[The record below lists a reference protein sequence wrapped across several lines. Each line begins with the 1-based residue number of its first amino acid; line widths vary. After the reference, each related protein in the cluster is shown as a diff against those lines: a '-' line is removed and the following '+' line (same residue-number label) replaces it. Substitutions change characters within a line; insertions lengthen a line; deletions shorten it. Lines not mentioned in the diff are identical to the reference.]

1 MALNYFKDP
10 SGLVDQYQSG
20 EFEGFSLDVDDDR
33 DFKDVLTEGR
43 ITGIDLYNKVSDRFT
58 NSLPG
63 FDGFIQ
69 GQEVGVFAQGN
80 KLFETEITDSDIRF
94 GGSRESISVDV
105 PKKFKGARDVEEIL
119 PDLAENTPDELN
131 SVRDLGRALGF
142 SDGGTISFKPVKDD
156 PVSNQSEN
164 VKDKVK
170 EKVKSSNKNLGLIL
184 PVILGLTAFYYV
196 VFR

>member
-1 MALNYFKDP
+1 MALNEFEDP
-10 SGLVDQYQSG
+10 EGLVNQFQSG
-20 EFEGFSLDVDDDR
+20 EFEGFSLSVDDDR

-43 ITGIDLYNKVSDRFT
+43 INGIDLYNKVSDRFT

-94 GGSRESISVDV
+94 GGSSESISVDV
-105 PKKFKGARDVEEIL
+105 PKKFQGARDVKDIL
-119 PDLAENTPDELN
+119 PNLAENTPDELD
-131 SVRDLGRALGF
+131 SIRDLGRALGF
-142 SDGGTISFKPVKDD
+142 SDGGTISFKPVNDD
-156 PVSNQSEN
+156 PVINQSVN

-170 EKVKSSNKNLGLIL
+170 EKVKSSNKSLGVIL

-196 VFR
+196 VFK